1 MPSTNPACKDGA
13 RSSTGDRQ
21 LRRARLSPCPRS
33 IRLLVPVHSEQEY
46 QLWLHQDTQTEA
58 ETGHLFDLSRCFG
71 LPFVIRHAWDDRQ
84 QLTEPPVEDLKER
97 YYRV

>member
-1 MPSTNPACKDGA
+1 M
-13 RSSTGDRQ
+13 
-21 LRRARLSPCPRS
+21 
-33 IRLLVPVHSEQEY
+33 PVHSEQEY

-84 QLTEPPVEDLKER
+84 QLTEPPVEDLTER